1 MIRSNDFSQGCV
13 LSKSRINFMP
23 LRTGNIEE
31 LTKSKKGFLDY
42 AEQINKI
49 YRSGD
54 DLRFYRKIINSHR
67 QYNNLEKILNIE
79 GLYQLLWD
87 TLDKWNMNQR
97 AAKLT
102 TLGKLRKSILKNKR
116 DLIKLHKYKTE
127 SLSVEKYEKEVKD
140 LLKKVFL
147 DLKVTENKS
156 HIVAVSKTLH
166 FLLPDLI
173 MPMDRRYVM
182 NFFYGHN
189 NYKTGVDEFN
199 VFDEVLREG
208 IKIAEK
214 LNLSNRD
221 VKDNGKNWN
230 TSVPKLIDN
239 AVIVFMKSRED
250 KDSGHYKS
258 KKLIKLIEVYQL
270 ENGQISIKVISPRNK
285 NRQGGGF
292 LVE

>member
-1 MIRSNDFSQGCV
+1 
-13 LSKSRINFMP
+13 MP